1 MISHNIFNS
10 KQWRASKWQL
20 TWLCQTLIFN
30 QWLLLNYDY
39 VKKNLV
45 VDIIFMVN
53 INISTLLYFCLT
65 FPFNLTFSKVCHILG
80 LRCFPDFVHPTR
92 EVNLFPSRCC
102 HLNWYIEKYHTKG
115 ILPLQWDVQRIIK
128 LFTWYLLLP
137 PLPVLRCRC
146 YRHM

>member
-30 QWLLLNYDY
+30 QWLLLNYDH

-65 FPFNLTFSKVCHILG
+65 FPFNVISVMCVCVDGSVGCALNLLNVLFKVPNCLSSFLETF
-80 LRCFPDFVHPTR
+80 
-92 EVNLFPSRCC
+92 LFTDT
-102 HLNWYIEKYHTKG
+102 IKYH
-115 ILPLQWDVQRIIK
+115 
-128 LFTWYLLLP
+128 WYKFHWKHIALDKSSCNLL
-137 PLPVLRCRC
+137 
-146 YRHM
+146 MKSSFFI